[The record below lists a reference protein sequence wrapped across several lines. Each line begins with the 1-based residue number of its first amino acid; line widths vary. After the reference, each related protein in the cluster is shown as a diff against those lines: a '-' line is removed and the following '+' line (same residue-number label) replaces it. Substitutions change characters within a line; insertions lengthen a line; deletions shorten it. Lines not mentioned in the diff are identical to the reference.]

1 MTLTTDQIL
10 DLYRSGSYGT
20 PDAPVRSSSV
30 KATFWLVYFGH
41 RTAAEYKKKHP
52 LRSSASWCNCK
63 ENSTM
68 KMSYFYYDQRDLQ
81 NEQGFEPNEDERIC
95 LACSVAG
102 CECDAVI
109 SGCESD
115 QN

>member
-10 DLYRSGSYGT
+10 ALYRSGSYGT

-41 RTAAEYKKKHP
+41 RTAAEYKKNIHYAAAQAGAIAK
-52 LRSSASWCNCK
+52 SN
-63 ENSTM
+63 TM
-68 KMSYFYYDQRDLQ
+68 KMSDFYYDNRDLQ
-81 NEQGFEPNEDERIC
+81 NEQGFEPNEDERVC

-102 CECDAVI
+102 CECDETI

-115 QN
+115 QD